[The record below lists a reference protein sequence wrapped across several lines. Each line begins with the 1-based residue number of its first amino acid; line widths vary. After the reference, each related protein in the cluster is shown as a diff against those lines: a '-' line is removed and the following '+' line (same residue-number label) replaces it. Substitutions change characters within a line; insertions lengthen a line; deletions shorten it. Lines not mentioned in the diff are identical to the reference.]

1 MIFLYRSRNSKKKIG
16 ENITE
21 EEKMEFREKDLSNF
35 DSINQILQDLPPE
48 LMYIIRA
55 SNLITSHNLN
65 LGGNNRDRLFFI
77 SKRSIGYFFTEI
89 EFFIKGF

>member
-1 MIFLYRSRNSKKKIG
+1 MLQQQSKVHFYAEKLNIHEHFEYLPLIFLYRSRNSRKKIG

-21 EEKMEFREKDLSNF
+21 EERREFREKDLANF

-48 LMYIIRA
+48 IMYIIRV

-65 LGGNNRDRLFFI
+65 LGGNNR
-77 SKRSIGYFFTEI
+77 
-89 EFFIKGF
+89 